1 MSTELWLGTAV
12 VAAGLW
18 SGLLLTVTTLL
29 HPMYAA
35 EDGAGFAHDLHR
47 FLPVARRS
55 PTNYLLVIALLVAP
69 AGALVTLRDD
79 GGMAFALTAVGYALT
94 VLGPF
99 LTSRF
104 LAEPNYEVIMAWDG
118 DHLPADWQ
126 SIRHR
131 YFALNWL
138 RGGLTWAAFALFLA
152 AAYVHLA

>member
-1 MSTELWLGTAV
+1 MSTELWLGATV

-35 EDGAGFAHDLHR
+35 EDGAGFTHDLHR

-55 PTNYLLVIALLVAP
+55 PTNYVLVLALLVAP
-69 AGALVTLRDD
+69 AGALVSLRDT
-79 GGMAFALTAVGYALT
+79 GGAAFALTAAGFVLT

-104 LAEPNYEVIMAWDG
+104 LAEPNYEVIMAWDA
-118 DHLPADWQ
+118 DHLPADWR
-126 SIRHR
+126 SARHR
-131 YFALNWL
+131 YFVLNWL
-138 RGGLTWAAFALFLA
+138 RGALTWAAFGLFLA
-152 AAYVHLA
+152 ATHVHLT